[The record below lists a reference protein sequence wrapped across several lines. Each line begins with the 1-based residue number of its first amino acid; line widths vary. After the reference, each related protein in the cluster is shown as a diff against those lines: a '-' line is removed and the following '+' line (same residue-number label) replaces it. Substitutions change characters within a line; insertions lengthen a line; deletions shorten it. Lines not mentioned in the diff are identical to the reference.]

1 MYIDNPFFAQK
12 VVASFLKTMRS
23 FSSWC
28 GKMCRYLNHA
38 NNKESKLATE
48 CDINALLSRVLSS
61 FFNTRNQFSDLFS
74 DADEYDKPTSEMIDF
89 EKALNAIIVQA
100 EESKNNLMLMKVD
113 QLNAN
118 YSFLNWTYF
127 FKSAFNSIEEE
138 KAVNGNIEI
147 LIQVQES

>member
-1 MYIDNPFFAQK
+1 
-12 VVASFLKTMRS
+12 
-23 FSSWC
+23 
-28 GKMCRYLNHA
+28 
-38 NNKESKLATE
+38 
-48 CDINALLSRVLSS
+48 
-61 FFNTRNQFSDLFS
+61 
-74 DADEYDKPTSEMIDF
+74 MIDF

-147 LIQVQES
+147 LIQVSTGILVEFT